1 MCFLQSINLMMV
13 LMQRKLEGEV
23 NLCGLWLTKS
33 VLLFS
38 LTLPASAQTCL
49 LRHASFYQ
57 SVLSSGPC
65 CEVDISDG
73 KLNDYLLNLMT
84 YSPGLK
90 MLAITYIMYKIN
102 CSVQRHLFFCS
113 SAGTPAGVFFLLPS
127 YYLNMFLLS
136 FILYLS

>member
-84 YSPGLK
+84 NSPGLK

-102 CSVQRHLFFCS
+102 CFVQRHLFFLFLSRYTCWCVLP
-113 SAGTPAGVFFLLPS
+113 PAI
-127 YYLNMFLLS
+127 LLS
-136 FILYLS
+136 